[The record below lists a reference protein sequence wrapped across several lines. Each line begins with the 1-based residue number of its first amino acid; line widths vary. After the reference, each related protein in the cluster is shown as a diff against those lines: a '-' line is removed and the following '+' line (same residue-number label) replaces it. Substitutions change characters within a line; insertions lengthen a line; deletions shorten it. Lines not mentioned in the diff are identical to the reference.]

1 MIPIIKVCL
10 RTPPNRGG
18 AEIFMVPIFL
28 RSQVNVG
35 IILKADTSKQDDLQC
50 DNKEYKEFKK
60 LIVVFST
67 VPMRVAAPRR
77 GPEFG
82 LPGRGRR
89 P

>member
-35 IILKADTSKQDDLQC
+35 IILKTIT
-50 DNKEYKEFKK
+50 KEQK
-60 LIVVFST
+60 LYND
-67 VPMRVAAPRR
+67 
-77 GPEFG
+77 
-82 LPGRGRR
+82 
-89 P
+89 

>member
-35 IILKADTSKQDDLQC
+35 IILKIEQIKKRQQ
-50 DNKEYKEFKK
+50 NKKNKK
-60 LIVVFST
+60 YNIIV
-67 VPMRVAAPRR
+67 
-77 GPEFG
+77 
-82 LPGRGRR
+82 
-89 P
+89 

>member
-35 IILKADTSKQDDLQC
+35 IILKKKQMKQTKVKIEKSK
-50 DNKEYKEFKK
+50 
-60 LIVVFST
+60 
-67 VPMRVAAPRR
+67 
-77 GPEFG
+77 
-82 LPGRGRR
+82 
-89 P
+89 

>member
-35 IILKADTSKQDDLQC
+35 IILKNIKTLQKC
-50 DNKEYKEFKK
+50 KSIDKSIREISVKELLF
-60 LIVVFST
+60 FAT